1 MSFGH
6 PVSLRSQEF
15 FFLGGGEKLQV
26 ASAPHMV
33 TVANKGL

>member
-1 MSFGH
+1 MSFGQG
-6 PVSLRSQEF
+6 VSLRSQEF
-15 FFLGGGEKLQV
+15 FFLGGEKLQV